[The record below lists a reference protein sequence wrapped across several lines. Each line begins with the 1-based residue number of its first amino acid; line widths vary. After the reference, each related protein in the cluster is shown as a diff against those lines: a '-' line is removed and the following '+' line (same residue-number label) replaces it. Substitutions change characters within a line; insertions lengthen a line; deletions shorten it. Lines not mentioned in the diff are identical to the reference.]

1 MLVLL
6 ILKNVVGILDLKRTS
21 AAVHA
26 DAHWFVLM
34 VYMKNWFS

>member
-6 ILKNVVGILDLKRTS
+6 MLKNVVGMLDLKRTS

-26 DAHWFVLM
+26 DAHWL
-34 VYMKNWFS
+34 KIKILKWF